1 MKKTI
6 LIIIALIF
14 SVLVQAQENHIIY
27 TEFDPDS
34 CFTFESVEDAFTLDI
49 NQDGN
54 PDAFFA
60 AYWHSAGG
68 LIVNM
73 HVGSDW
79 RFCHSVG
86 NEPLTDSTII
96 DDSLRWSHPQGSID
110 LAMYPDHTHFAFRHL
125 TEDGYHYGWAHI
137 YLTRVTRAWHTV
149 CVSGMGYCT
158 LPDQPIHWGQ
168 TELCGVDEV
177 EKPFSFATLHPNPT
191 NSMVTITGENL
202 RRAEVLN
209 MLGQQVLSVQNKGN
223 ELHIDMAALP
233 AGIYFVTVIDDEGR
247 KCVQKVV
254 KE

>member
-1 MKKTI
+1 MKKQTI
-6 LIIIALIF
+6 MALLLL
-14 SVLVQAQENHIIY
+14 SMMGLKAQNSIIY
-27 TEFDPDS
+27 TEYHPDT

-125 TEDGYHYGWAHI
+125 TDDGYHYGWAHI
-137 YLTRVTRAWHTV
+137 YLTSSKAFRRV
-149 CVSGMGYCT
+149 CVSGMAYCL
-158 LPDQPIHWGQ
+158 LPDQPIQWGQ
-168 TELCGVDEV
+168 TEYFGINENSVSN
-177 EKPFSFATLHPNPT
+177 PFATLYPNPT
-191 NSMVTITGENL
+191 NGMVTITGENL
-202 RRAEVLN
+202 QQAEIINL
-209 MLGQQVLSVQNKGN
+209 LGQQMLSVQGKGN
-223 ELHIDMAALP
+223 ELRIDMAALS
-233 AGIYFVTVIDDEGR
+233 AGVYFVTITNEEGR
-247 KCVQKVV
+247 KCVRKVV